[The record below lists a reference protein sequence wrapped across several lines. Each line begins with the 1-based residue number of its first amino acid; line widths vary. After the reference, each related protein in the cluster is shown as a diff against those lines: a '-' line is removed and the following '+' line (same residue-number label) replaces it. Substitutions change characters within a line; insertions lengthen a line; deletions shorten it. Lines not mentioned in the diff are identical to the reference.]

1 MTLFERRVP
10 DGDGEL
16 IITVRTDSRLK
27 KSVRWTVQ
35 DQTVLVRAPQRI
47 PRRDLERMVD
57 SIVAQL
63 RKKRQRARSQG
74 DAELQNRA
82 EAINR
87 TCFGGEL
94 AWNSIRWV
102 NNMEKRLG
110 SCTSGGP
117 TDGDIRISSRIRDW
131 PEYVVDY
138 VIAHELAHRRYPDH
152 SRAFW
157 DYLTRYPQTERARGF
172 VEGVAYASQ
181 TAADD
186 LL

>member
-47 PRRDLERMVD
+47 PRRELERMVD

-94 AWNSIRWV
+94 AWNSIRGV

-110 SCTSGGP
+110 RCTSGGP
-117 TDGDIRISSRIRDW
+117 TDGDIRISSPSALAGKKNRGGLRDR
-131 PEYVVDY
+131 PR
-138 VIAHELAHRRYPDH
+138 LAHRR
-152 SRAFW
+152 
-157 DYLTRYPQTERARGF
+157 
-172 VEGVAYASQ
+172 SQ
-181 TAADD
+181 NTAAP
-186 LL
+186 LG